1 MGCTNSREDKAGP
14 DLSNQ
19 SSELMRQ
26 NIELLTVIEYLLL
39 KYHNKPG
46 ALKVLEIKKRTEDF
60 YAIISKLRRYWTSKS
75 KNTHGKIL
83 SRDQLMHITS
93 EQYREKE
100 QLLEAK
106 NYLKNVLANLE
117 PGWEM
122 KFSNVGEFKN
132 KLETSKELML
142 KLTEVYFDLTPTG
155 KSNIKKYIKDNSL
168 ILDKETKDLVRMIKK
183 FTVKL
188 YKNATQRVYF
198 TEDIAFTTRSVED
211 ESEFEDISH
220 SISQK

>member
-1 MGCTNSREDKAGP
+1 MGCTNSREEKAAP

-39 KYHNKPG
+39 KYRNKPG

-60 YAIISKLRRYWTSKS
+60 YAIISKLRHYWTSKS
-75 KNTHGKIL
+75 KNIHMRTL
-83 SRDQLMHITS
+83 SRGQLLHITS

-100 QLLEAK
+100 QLLETR
-106 NYLKNVLANLE
+106 NYLKSVLAELE

-122 KFSNVGEFKN
+122 KFSSVGEFKN

-142 KLTEVYFDLTPTG
+142 KLTEVYFDLIPAG
-155 KSNIKKYIKDNSL
+155 KSNIKKYIGDKGL
-168 ILDKETKDLVRMIKK
+168 ILDKETREMVRMIKK

-198 TEDIAFTTRSVED
+198 TEDITFTQRSVEV
-211 ESEFEDISH
+211 ESDFEDISH